1 MEEVQVKSHQAETTE
16 NRNRRLKEKMRAD
29 SNKITIVYD
38 SCAAN
43 VHVQCYGDAER
54 AHSSAANMAR
64 WHHMTRAPNA
74 TQLQISLRREG
85 GFSRGCGVA
94 SLRHALSQILH
105 RFSDLIAA
113 QYASRFAHQTHHG
126 TQVDRPLG
134 SSMIRL
140 RRRWPSTQSCCRLG
154 SLRHSAR
161 GTSSCPCYMDHR

>member
-1 MEEVQVKSHQAETTE
+1 MEEAQVKSHQAETTE

-29 SNKITIVYD
+29 SNTVLLFNRDRNINKIMIVYD

-54 AHSSAANMAR
+54 AQQRGEHGALAPHDAR
-64 WHHMTRAPNA
+64 SKCYTAPNFHA
-74 TQLQISLRREG
+74 ARGGIQSGLR
-85 GFSRGCGVA
+85 CA

-126 TQVDRPLG
+126 AQVDR
-134 SSMIRL
+134 
-140 RRRWPSTQSCCRLG
+140 
-154 SLRHSAR
+154 SLNS
-161 GTSSCPCYMDHR
+161 